1 VHEHCMVTGPH
12 FQPQS
17 YTRRRWASA
26 GAQVHFCYLCRNLL
40 RGAKAGDG
48 ARHFGPKGCKQHTA
62 G

>member
-1 VHEHCMVTGPH
+1 MLTLGGRYC
-12 FQPQS
+12 
-17 YTRRRWASA
+17 
-26 GAQVHFCYLCRNLL
+26 AQVHFCYLCRNLL

>member
-1 VHEHCMVTGPH
+1 MRGDRTLALTLHMLTLGGRYC
-12 FQPQS
+12 
-17 YTRRRWASA
+17 
-26 GAQVHFCYLCRNLL
+26 AQVHFCYLCRNLL